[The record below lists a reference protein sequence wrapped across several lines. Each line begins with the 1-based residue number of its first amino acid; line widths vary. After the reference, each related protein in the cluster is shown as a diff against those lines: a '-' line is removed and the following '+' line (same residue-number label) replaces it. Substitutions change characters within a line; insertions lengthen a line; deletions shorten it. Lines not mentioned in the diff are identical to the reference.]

1 MVVGMGGPMK
11 RLVAVGIM
19 VFGMALLSGCDDVG
33 VGQQDSGNKGNVSV
47 VPNEGRLVGRGRMEV
62 DGHLVE
68 VQKSRVMIDGQ
79 DYGGVPEG
87 AEIYFRSNG
96 DYRLVLVNGEER
108 RPVTK
113 H

>member
-1 MVVGMGGPMK
+1 MVIGMGGSMK
-11 RLVAVGIM
+11 QLVAVGI
-19 VFGMALLSGCDDVG
+19 VVLGMALLSGCDDFG
-33 VGQQDSGNKGNVSV
+33 SGKQASGNKGNVSV

-68 VQKSRVMIDGQ
+68 VQKTRIMIDGQ

>member
-1 MVVGMGGPMK
+1 MGGPMK
-11 RLVAVGIM
+11 RLTALGI
-19 VFGMALLSGCDDVG
+19 VVLGMALLSGCDY
-33 VGQQDSGNKGNVSV
+33 SGSGKQASENKGNVSV

-62 DGHLVE
+62 DGHLLE

>member
-1 MVVGMGGPMK
+1 MVAGMGGPMK
-11 RLVAVGIM
+11 RLTALGIVVLGM
-19 VFGMALLSGCDDVG
+19 VLLSGCDYSG
-33 VGQQDSGNKGNVSV
+33 SGKQASGNKGNVSV
-47 VPNEGRLVGRGRMEV
+47 IPNEGRLVGRGRMEV
-62 DGHLVE
+62 DGHLLE

-79 DYGGVPEG
+79 DYGGVPDG

>member
-1 MVVGMGGPMK
+1 
-11 RLVAVGIM
+11 
-19 VFGMALLSGCDDVG
+19 
-33 VGQQDSGNKGNVSV
+33 
-47 VPNEGRLVGRGRMEV
+47 MEV

-68 VQKSRVMIDGQ
+68 VQKSRIMIDGQ

>member
-1 MVVGMGGPMK
+1 MK
-11 RLVAVGIM
+11 RLTAAGIVVLGM
-19 VFGMALLSGCDDVG
+19 VLLLGCDNVG
-33 VGQQDSGNKGNVSV
+33 SGKQASGNKGNVSV
-47 VPNEGRLVGRGRMEV
+47 VANEGRLVGRGRMEV
-62 DGHLVE
+62 DGHLLE
-68 VQKSRVMIDGQ
+68 VQKSRISIDGQ

>member
-1 MVVGMGGPMK
+1 MADGMGGPMK
-11 RLVAVGIM
+11 RLTTTGIVVLGM
-19 VFGMALLSGCDDVG
+19 VLLTGCDDLG
-33 VGQQDSGNKGNVSV
+33 SGKQASGNQGNVSV

-62 DGHLVE
+62 DGHLIE